1 VFTDFSKDCSAFV
14 FGVKQSKE
22 KKCLIIFISV
32 LDPGDRGTMILLNIR
47 TTVKLHF
54 TVPLLAF
61 STNLQTFSK
70 SQLNARMNSVCLIGM
85 DFTFPQLHVFSD
97 YALHFPREISPI
109 LCCIV
114 SSQDFYLFQETLL
127 KDE

>member
-1 VFTDFSKDCSAFV
+1 VFTVFSKDCSV
-14 FGVKQSKE
+14 FMFRVKQSKE
-22 KKCLIIFISV
+22 NKCLIIFISV
-32 LDPGDRGTMILLNIR
+32 LDPRDRGTVMLLNIR
-47 TTVKLHF
+47 TTVK
-54 TVPLLAF
+54 PLLVF

-70 SQLNARMNSVCLIGM
+70 SQLNAHMNSEQCLIGM

-97 YALHFPREISPI
+97 YALHFLREICPI

-114 SSQDFYLFQETLL
+114 SSQDFYLFQQTVL